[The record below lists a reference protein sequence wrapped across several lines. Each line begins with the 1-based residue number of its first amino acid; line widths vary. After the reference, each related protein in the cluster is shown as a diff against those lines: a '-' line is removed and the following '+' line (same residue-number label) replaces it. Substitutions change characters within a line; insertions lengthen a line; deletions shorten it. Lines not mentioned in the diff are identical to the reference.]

1 MTDIIFT
8 QGKDYTL
15 GMPQLSL
22 NGLSENWFLKEFGDH
37 HWNLISESLG
47 ISTDKLVDH
56 SGERL
61 YASFVRIKWESN
73 KDLSEFKEN
82 DPIRITSEI
91 SRFGNKMFFSEQE
104 LTGTSK
110 KIKASLMSVFSARA
124 TDNTELQKSAP
135 VKQANEKTITHK
147 ELPEFAKGFLQMKNN
162 LSDTDKS
169 EWLHEFA
176 ENSFKVTSHCIA
188 QYTYEI
194 DPFSDINGVGL
205 LYFASYP
212 VINDRCERK
221 VFNRILNIQDNDW
234 IQSNACMAR
243 DIFYFGN
250 ANPKDELIYELNH
263 YEFLEKNK
271 IQISSSIYRKADR
284 VLISKQFVV
293 RELKQEWEAEI
304 DKHSDKQI
312 QQVVQQS
319 EKTEDFTETEL
330 TIERTGLV
338 LKIAEILSAML
349 GGIPIS
355 SQTDLSL
362 LGIESILFMELS
374 EQLNIDLNLKT
385 NPSKFYGARNCE
397 EIADVIL
404 NRSEKTVTISEIEK
418 EVTKEEIAIIAT
430 SFKLPGANTA
440 EDFWKILK
448 SGQSAIGSLPE
459 GRWEWPREINPA
471 SSHKGIDQGGFITGL
486 DEFDPSFFSISPLEA
501 ELMDPQ
507 QRLLLQLS
515 WELFERAAYH
525 PDQYKGK
532 DTGVFIGASGSDYEQ
547 LSYNSASGISV
558 TGSASALLANRI
570 SYFFDL
576 KGPSKTIDT
585 ACSSSLVALH
595 DAILALKTGACKQAI
610 VGGVHLM
617 CNSAKTIS
625 YYTSKMLSE
634 DGKCST
640 FDQNANGY
648 VRAEGA
654 VLFLLKPLSE
664 ALADNNEI
672 LGTIKGS
679 AVNHGGRVSGIT
691 VPNPKQQSELVIA
704 ALKNANLTMSDLSY
718 LEAHG
723 TGTSLG
729 DPIEI
734 NGLNDATTK
743 INDGIKPNT
752 CGLGSVKSNIGHL
765 EAASGLVGVLKI
777 LLAMKHRQIP
787 PTINYRHLNP
797 KIDLNSGPF
806 YIQQNLQEWVSNNK
820 SNTLYA
826 GVSNFGVGGTNAH
839 VIIGSHTG
847 RERVQ
852 EATDTSHPLVF
863 VLSAATAEALRELA
877 GNLKRYILRNENIN
891 LQALAATLQMG
902 RAELIQRIAVI
913 SSKKEELVS
922 ALEDFENDQPNN
934 RLVRGKANP
943 DIVEILA
950 EDADLNQIAGY
961 WTAGGKVNWRP
972 YVSSNIKFLTDL
984 PVYPFAKEKYWIPG
998 LKKENVKNCKSHKV
1012 HNFERSCLSNELIN
1026 CSIPDLVGW
1035 RNKDLRLFFPEL
1047 LSEILNVNHPGKQY
1061 ILKNVFW
1068 TKENADLKPGDQIP
1082 LTIIRKEGTEYFEFS
1097 KSGNPLF
1104 FGEMQEC
1111 NRKDGHDQI
1120 NFQEEK
1126 QLNQQDSEL
1135 LNRELQAVQNP
1146 CRILEIHVAKNSF
1159 DGILE
1164 VRTGTFFNV
1173 FQGLW
1178 SVYKTLV
1185 SDSSRGGNYSM
1196 EQKDLLPYFS
1206 EEINLKGELNPLM
1219 PFKIKQNKNSCDFLL
1234 FNAHGI
1240 MQFAFKGV
1248 RKGETTTEFLC
1259 QN

>member
-1 MTDIIFT
+1 MTETFFT

-15 GMPQLSL
+15 GMPHLSL
-22 NGLSENWFLKEFGDH
+22 AGLSENWFLKEFGDH
-37 HWNLISESLG
+37 HWNLISGSLG

-61 YASFVRIKWESN
+61 YASFVRIKWESD
-73 KDLSEFKEN
+73 KDLSAFKEN

-104 LTGTSK
+104 LTGAYH
-110 KIKASLMSVFSARA
+110 KIRASLMTVFSARA

-135 VKQANEKTITHK
+135 VKQADEKTITHK
-147 ELPEFAKGFLQMKNN
+147 ELPEFAKGFLQMKSN

-169 EWLHEFA
+169 EWWHTFA
-176 ENSFKVTSHCIA
+176 GNSFKVTSHCIA
-188 QYTYEI
+188 QYTYQI

-212 VINDRCERK
+212 MINDRCERK
-221 VFNRILNIQDNDW
+221 VFNEILDIEDSDW
-234 IQSNACMAR
+234 TQSNVCLSR

-250 ANPKDELIYELNH
+250 ANPKDELVYELNH

-284 VLISKQFVV
+284 ALISKQFVV
-293 RELKQEWEAEI
+293 REFKKEWTAEI
-304 DKHSDKQI
+304 EKHSDEQTRPF
-312 QQVVQQS
+312 VQQS
-319 EKTEDFTETEL
+319 EKIEDFTENRTC
-330 TIERTGLV
+330 IERTELIQ
-338 LKIAEILSAML
+338 KIGGILSEML
-349 GGIPIS
+349 GGVTIS
-355 SQTDLSL
+355 SKTDLSL

-374 EQLNIDLNLKT
+374 EQLNIDLNLNT
-385 NPSKFYGARNCE
+385 NPSKFYGAQNCE
-397 EIADVIL
+397 EIADIVL
-404 NRSEKTVTISEIEK
+404 NRSGNTVKAFEIEK
-418 EVTKEEIAIIAT
+418 EKTKDEIAIVAT

-440 EDFWKILK
+440 EAFWEILK
-448 SGQSAIGSLPE
+448 SGESVIGSLPE
-459 GRWEWPREINPA
+459 GRWEWPKEINPEIL
-471 SSHKGIDQGGFITGL
+471 HKGIDKGGFITGL

-525 PDQYKGK
+525 PDRYRGK
-532 DTGVFIGASGSDYEQ
+532 DIGVFIGASGSDYEQ
-547 LSYNSASGISV
+547 LSYNSTSGISV
-558 TGSASALLANRI
+558 TGSASALLSNRI

-576 KGPSKTIDT
+576 KGPSKTVDT

-595 DAILALKTGACKQAI
+595 DAILALQAGICTQAI

-664 ALADNNEI
+664 AVADNDEI

-734 NGLNDATTK
+734 NGLNDVANK
-743 INDGIKPNT
+743 MNGEIRPNS

-765 EAASGLVGVLKI
+765 EAASGLVGVLKV

-787 PTINYRHLNP
+787 PTINYKQLNP
-797 KIDLNSGPF
+797 KIDLHSGPF
-806 YIQQNLQEWVSNNK
+806 YIQQNLQKWVSENEN
-820 SNTLYA
+820 NTLFA

-839 VIIGSHTG
+839 VIIGSHIEQ
-847 RERVQ
+847 ERIQKVR
-852 EATDTSHPLVF
+852 DTSCPLLF
-863 VLSAATAEALRELA
+863 VLSAVTAEALRELA
-877 GNLKRYILRNENIN
+877 GKLKKYILQNENTD
-891 LQALAATLQMG
+891 LQALSATLQMG
-902 RAELIQRIAVI
+902 RAELGQRIAVV
-913 SSKKEELVS
+913 SSEKEELMS
-922 ALEDFENDQPNN
+922 ALEDFEHHNPNN
-934 RLVRGKANP
+934 RLVHGKANP
-943 DIVEILA
+943 DTAKVLPEN
-950 EDADLNQIAGY
+950 ADWDQIAAY
-961 WTAGGKVNWRP
+961 WVAGGTVDWKQ
-972 YVSSNIKFLTDL
+972 YISSNIKWLTDL
-984 PVYPFAKEKYWIPG
+984 PVYPFAKERYWIPG
-998 LKKENVKNCKSHKV
+998 SKKDKVKNYKSHEIY
-1012 HNFERSCLSNELIN
+1012 NYDRSCLTDELIN
-1026 CSIPDLVGW
+1026 CLIPDLAGW
-1035 RNKDLRLFFPEL
+1035 INKDFGLLFPEL
-1047 LSEILNVNHPGKQY
+1047 IRGIFKDNHSGKQY

-1068 TKENADLKPGDQIP
+1068 TEENMDLKSGDQVP
-1082 LTIIRKEGTEYFEFS
+1082 LRIIRKDEAEYFEFS
-1097 KSGNPLF
+1097 KSGKPLF
-1104 FGEMQEC
+1104 FGEMHEC
-1111 NRKDGHDQI
+1111 NREDDYNKI
-1120 NFQEEK
+1120 NSWEEK
-1126 QLNQQDSEL
+1126 QLNQLDSQL
-1135 LNRELQAVQNP
+1135 LNRKLQTVHNP
-1146 CRILEIHVAKNSF
+1146 CRILEIHAGKNSF
-1159 DGILE
+1159 DGIIE
-1164 VRTGTFFNV
+1164 VRTGTLFNA

-1178 SVYKTLV
+1178 TIRKILASVNSKTV
-1185 SDSSRGGNYSM
+1185 NYSA
-1196 EQKDLLPYFS
+1196 EPKDLLPYFS
-1206 EEINLKGELNPLM
+1206 EEINIKGDLNPLM
-1219 PFKIKQNKNSCDFLL
+1219 PFKIKKTKNSYDFLL
-1234 FNAHGI
+1234 FNSQGI

-1248 RKGETTTEFLC
+1248 REGEMITEFLY